1 MSDLKYRFN
10 ELIAT
15 INLLP
20 DAQDIE
26 EGDNIDPL
34 FPNLTRDLH
43 EPELYSA
50 IICQT
55 LKGDSEFRQKMSVTL
70 ANSAITNV
78 MQNDKPNEDD
88 MYALAIACNILW
100 ASGHGAELF
109 STMGVLGRFISQF
122 DMEAPDLATAFLRS
136 NRTADRFSNLDPY
149 KILSGD
155 YDPLELLTE
164 SGAVDPSVTPDLLE
178 SLRGVIFE
186 DKGE

>member
-10 ELIAT
+10 EIIAT

-26 EGDNIDPL
+26 EGDKIDPL

-55 LKGDSEFRQKMSVTL
+55 LKGDFEFRQKMSVTL

-100 ASGHGAELF
+100 ACGHGAELF

-136 NRTADRFSNLDPY
+136 NCNADKFSKLDPY
-149 KILSGD
+149 KILSGE

-164 SGAVDPSVTPDLLE
+164 SGAVPTDILD
-178 SLRGVIFE
+178 SLRDVIRG